1 MSKKSIGTMIDEL
14 YEMKLIRADLVR
26 KADLMKTAENTLR
39 QEILRHLKD
48 IEVTAARGAKANFST
63 STQFEPN
70 VTDWDKVYSFI
81 KDTND
86 FGLLNKA
93 MKDTTWREYR
103 EEGLIVPGTVEFE
116 LTKVSL
122 RKI

>member
-1 MSKKSIGTMIDEL
+1 MIDEL

-103 EEGLIVPGTVEFE
+103 EDGLIVPGTVEFE